1 MRISD
6 WRSDVC
12 SSDLCFVGIALD
24 MLTSVPW
31 KGYSY
36 MVGEV
41 ELSANRSWAFDDIDR
56 IGGFARMSTALSVMI
71 AIYSL
76 FIAAFIQPRV
86 LRLMLYIAALLGL
99 VLTTNKST
107 AAAYLLTLLML
118 LVPAYRFASATAF
131 LGAVLVGLML
141 PLASL

>member
-76 FIAAFIQPRV
+76 FIAAFIQPRG
-86 LRLMLYIAALLGL
+86 LRLTLYIAALKIG
-99 VLTTNKST
+99 
-107 AAAYLLTLLML
+107 
-118 LVPAYRFASATAF
+118 RASRWER
-131 LGAVLVGLML
+131 VGQ
-141 PLASL
+141 